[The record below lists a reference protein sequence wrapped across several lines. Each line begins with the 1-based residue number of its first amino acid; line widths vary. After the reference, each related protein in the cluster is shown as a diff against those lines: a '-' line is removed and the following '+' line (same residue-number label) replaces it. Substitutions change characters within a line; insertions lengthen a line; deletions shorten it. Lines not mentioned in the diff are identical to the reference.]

1 MANVLG
7 ELFSEIA
14 TSIRGGLGDIG
25 AMKPN
30 AFPDKI
36 DEIVELLNNAGS
48 GGGSGEGGNGDS
60 DSPSIS
66 NRFQLK
72 KFSVTTDALGSK
84 VVINHGMGKMPDMV
98 FVFFADYDKDGPVGE
113 IANGSYMLA
122 TYAMKREF
130 NPAGVCQFYITR
142 WISFSTGTVGEDK
155 PTTDITSEDST
166 AVFCPNDTQ
175 ICFGSGNLAPNS
187 NFNVIALSGV
197 GGGSSADIRYVTFM
211 DDTGTKV
218 LGKKA
223 VAVGDDCADPIAR
236 GIFETPTKES
246 TPQYSYTFSG
256 GWATTPG
263 GGKDSNAL
271 KAVTEDRTVYAN
283 FISTLRYY
291 TITYYDDDGVTVL
304 KTESLAYGSVPSF
317 SPKKEGFAIGGWVP
331 EIASVTG
338 TASYT
343 AQWVEQQSFTY
354 ASWDKIAEICE
365 SGSAAAHFSVGDT
378 KTIQLK
384 WAMDNS
390 ITDVEIEI
398 IGINHDDLAD
408 GSGKAGIT
416 IGTKNAL
423 SRFYYL
429 ENGNVT
435 LKNGWANSTLRSAL
449 HSTVFNNLPADM
461 TKHIKTVKKLST
473 TAYGDYLPVESED
486 KLFVPSITEF
496 TGTAYQ
502 NYYFGVQ
509 YAGYNTLEKRRKYSQ
524 NSLSS
529 QSSSTVVHESRLNA
543 TNGNNYFACINAS
556 GALGGNANSGFTCLC
571 FCI

>member
-30 AFPDKI
+30 AFPDRI
-36 DEIVELLNNAGS
+36 DDIVELLKNAGS

-72 KFSVTTDALGSK
+72 CFNITTDAQGIK

-98 FVFFADYDKDGPVGE
+98 FVFYADYDKDGAAGE

-130 NPAGVCQFYITR
+130 NPDGVCQFYITR
-142 WISFSTGTVGEDK
+142 WISVSTGTFGEDK
-155 PTTDITSEDST
+155 PTTDITSEGST

-187 NFNVIALSGV
+187 NFKVIALSGV

-211 DDTGTKV
+211 NDDGTEV

-263 GGKDSNAL
+263 GGENSNAL

-283 FISTLRYY
+283 FISTLRSY
-291 TITYYDDDGVTVL
+291 TITFYDDDGVTVL
-304 KTESLAYGSVPSF
+304 NTKTYTYGSTPSYTPVNKDGYLF
-317 SPKKEGFAIGGWVP
+317 GGWVP
-331 EIASVTG
+331 ALTTVTG
-338 TASYT
+338 DASYT
-343 AQWVEQQSFTY
+343 ANWVESVDFAA
-354 ASWDKIAEICE
+354 ASWETIAARAADGTASQFWKLGDK
-365 SGSAAAHFSVGDT
+365 
-378 KTIQLK
+378 KTITYKGKDLRLVI
-384 WAMDNS
+384 A
-390 ITDVEIEI
+390 
-398 IGINHDDLAD
+398 GFNHDDLAD

-416 IGTKNAL
+416 IVYDSLPDDAYTW
-423 SRFYYL
+423 S
-429 ENGNVT
+429 
-435 LKNGWANSTLRSAL
+435 NSKSYIYSYVNNNYIMSNLATILAYFPADLRSVIKPVTKQVCDTATSGNGTTTIDQSL
-449 HSTVFNNLPADM
+449 WMLSLTELGYTKGVVLGSRYSYFPSFSSSSDADNCVCENQQGPYWTRSHERPGEIQVNVITM
-461 TKHIKTVKKLST
+461 YGVVTKS
-473 TAYGDYLPVESED
+473 
-486 KLFVPSITEF
+486 
-496 TGTAYQ
+496 TGTALYST
-502 NYYFGVQ
+502 GTPRQ
-509 YAGYNTLEKRRKYSQ
+509 Y
-524 NSLSS
+524 
-529 QSSSTVVHESRLNA
+529 RL
-543 TNGNNYFACINAS
+543 G
-556 GALGGNANSGFTCLC
+556 